1 MVVGLKKFKEYFQ
14 EYTENYLIIGG
25 TACDIIIEGGGF
37 VPRATDDIDIVLIIE
52 VLSPEFGKRFFDFI
66 ADGNYTL
73 RQKDIERRN
82 CYRFCN
88 PQTIDFPVQI
98 ELFCKAPDAIELFE
112 DAHLTPIPTGEGLSN
127 LSAILLDEDYYHF
140 TIEHSTVTDNVHF
153 ANIEALICL
162 KAFAYLDNKKRSEAG
177 EEIKTRDIIKHK
189 YDVFRMVFMLR
200 PDERFLLDYKLKADL
215 QLFAE
220 TVKGDLPD
228 PDIFKANRFG
238 KQDMQLIYERFL
250 QIFDL
255 NP

>member
-25 TACDIIIEGGGF
+25 TACDIIIESGGF

-52 VLSPEFGKRFFDFI
+52 VLSPEFGKRFWDFI

-73 RQKDIERRN
+73 RQKDSERRN

-88 PQTIDFPVQI
+88 PQTADFPVQI
-98 ELFCKAPDAIELFE
+98 ELFCKTPDAIELFE

-162 KAFAYLDNKKRSEAG
+162 KAFAYLDNKKRREAG

-189 YDVFRMVFMLR
+189 YDVFRMVFMLT
-200 PDERFLLDYKLKADL
+200 PDDRFLLDNKLKADL
-215 QLFAE
+215 QFFAE
-220 TVKGDLPD
+220 TVKYDLPD
-228 PDIFKANRFG
+228 PGIFKANRFG
-238 KQDMQLIYERFL
+238 EQDMQLIYERFL

-255 NP
+255 KP